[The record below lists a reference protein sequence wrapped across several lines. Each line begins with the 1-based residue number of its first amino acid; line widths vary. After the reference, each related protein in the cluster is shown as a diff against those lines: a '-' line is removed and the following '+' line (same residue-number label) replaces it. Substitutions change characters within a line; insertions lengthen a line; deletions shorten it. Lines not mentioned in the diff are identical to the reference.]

1 MRLKGLLFIN
11 LLYLFCFEIYLV
23 VYLYDDN
30 FYYLIE

>member
-1 MRLKGLLFIN
+1 MGLLFIN

-30 FYYLIE
+30 FFFGQVS